1 MTTYPVFEAIK
12 SSANLDKLVTQYYLV
27 NPTAS
32 FQSRLEKA
40 HEILHAVSKQFL
52 IPISHIKVT
61 GSAHL
66 GYSFVKKREFIEK
79 QSDLDLAII
88 DMQFYNFFFEKNL
101 EETRQ
106 YSRRDKFGYS
116 FIGGQRVYN
125 LDMYKEWLAKGIIH
139 EKYLPTTDYA
149 NSFKIF
155 FNELSVNHSDT
166 FKSISACI
174 YSSEH
179 TFKLKQISSIHRWR
193 SSLPKDKK

>member
-1 MTTYPVFEAIK
+1 MTTYPIFEAIK
-12 SSANLDKLVTQYYLV
+12 SSANLDKLVRQYYLV

-40 HEILHAVSKQFL
+40 HEILHAVSENFL

-66 GYSFVKKREFIEK
+66 GYSFIKKREFIEK

-88 DMQFYNFFFEKNL
+88 STNFYNLFFEKNL

-106 YSRRDKFGYS
+106 YSKKDKFGFS
-116 FIGGQRVYN
+116 MVGGQRVNN
-125 LDMYKEWLAKGIIH
+125 LDMYKEWLAKGLIH
-139 EKYLPTTDYA
+139 EKYLPNTDYA
-149 NSFKIF
+149 NNFKKF
-155 FNELSVNHSDT
+155 FNELSVTHSDT
-166 FKSISACI
+166 FKSISACV
-174 YSSEH
+174 YSSEQ

-193 SSLPKDKK
+193 STIPKDK

>member
-1 MTTYPVFEAIK
+1 MSTYPVFEAIR

-40 HEILHAVSKQFL
+40 HEILNAVSQQFL

-88 DMQFYNFFFEKNL
+88 DTAFYNFFFEKNL

-106 YSRRDKFGYS
+106 YSKRDKFGYS
-116 FIGGQRVYN
+116 YIGDQKVFN
-125 LDMYKEWLAKGIIH
+125 LDMYKEWLAKGLIH

-149 NSFKIF
+149 NNFKKF
-155 FNELSVNHSDT
+155 FNELSVSHSDT
-166 FKSISACI
+166 FKK
-174 YSSEH
+174 Y
-179 TFKLKQISSIHRWR
+179 F
-193 SSLPKDKK
+193 SLRLLIRAHFQVKANF